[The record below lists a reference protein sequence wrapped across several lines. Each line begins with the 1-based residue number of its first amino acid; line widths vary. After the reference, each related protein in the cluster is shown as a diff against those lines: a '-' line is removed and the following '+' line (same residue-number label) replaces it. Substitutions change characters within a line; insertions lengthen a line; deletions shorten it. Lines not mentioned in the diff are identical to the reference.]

1 MAETMAKN
9 VAERQKKPKVSVI
22 LPAYNEARNIE
33 RAVKA
38 VVETMEKTGYDYEVI
53 IAEDG
58 STDGTDKIAA
68 KLADGKKIL
77 HLHSDERLGRGGAL
91 NRAFSFAKGDVIA
104 FLDVDLSTDLSHL
117 PELLDKAMKH
127 GIAIGSRLKKDSVT
141 ERPLKRDIPSKIY
154 NFLVR
159 LLLGSR
165 LSDHQ
170 CGFKAFRRDV
180 ILSIIPNVKDNHW
193 FWDTEVLVLA
203 QRMGYDVV
211 EIPVRWKQ
219 GKETR
224 VKIAKDS
231 LYMFKCIVK
240 MWLGRL

>member
-1 MAETMAKN
+1 MEENSKN
-9 VAERQKKPKVSVI
+9 EKPDVSIV

-38 VVETMEKTGYDYEVI
+38 VIETLRKTGFKYEII

-58 STDGTDKIAA
+58 STDGTDRIAA
-68 KLADGKKIL
+68 GLADGKKIL

-91 NRAFSFAKGDVIA
+91 NRAFLSARGDVVA
-104 FLDVDLSTDLSHL
+104 FLDVDLSTDITYL
-117 PELLDKAMKH
+117 PELIDKALKH
-127 GIAIGSRLKKDSVT
+127 GIAIGSRLKKNSIT
-141 ERPLKRDIPSKIY
+141 SRPIKRDIPSKVY

-159 LLLGSR
+159 LLLGSK

-170 CGFKAFRRDV
+170 CGFKAFRRDI
-180 ILSIIPNVKDNHW
+180 ILNIIPKVKDKHW
-193 FWDTEVLVLA
+193 FWDTEVLVVA
-203 QRMGYDVV
+203 QRMGYDIV

-219 GKETR
+219 GKETKVSVAR
-224 VKIAKDS
+224 DS
-231 LYMFKCIVK
+231 LYMFKCLLK